1 MSGPFELL
9 GDPDAAACEGD
20 FCALPAGVP
29 REAEDAASDPPRP
42 TPQPAQ
48 P

>member
-20 FCALPAGVP
+20 VCALPA
-29 REAEDAASDPPRP
+29 DPPRELQDDADEE
-42 TPQPAQ
+42 TSAA
-48 P
+48 